1 MKKEWKNPELL
12 NCTLGATKETLCYCS
27 EGEVLAASQSE
38 TFGWGQ
44 GGRPNQ
50 PGGKPNQGGWPNGG
64 CGHPHKPGNPCP
76 STPKPN
82 PNPNPTQS

>member
-12 NCTLGATKETLCYCS
+12 NCTLGVTKETLCYCS

-38 TFGWGQ
+38 TFGWG
-44 GGRPNQ
+44 
-50 PGGKPNQGGWPNGG
+50 PGGKPTQGGCPNWG
-64 CGHPHKPGNPCP
+64 CGHPHRPGKPCP
-76 STPKPN
+76 STPT

>member
-38 TFGWGQ
+38 TFGWG
-44 GGRPNQ
+44 
-50 PGGKPNQGGWPNGG
+50 PGGKPNQGGCPNGG
-64 CGHPHKPGNPCP
+64 GHPHRPGNPCP

-82 PNPNPTQS
+82 PNPTQS

>member
-38 TFGWGQ
+38 TFGWG
-44 GGRPNQ
+44 
-50 PGGKPNQGGWPNGG
+50 PGGKPNQGGCPNGG
-64 CGHPHKPGNPCP
+64 WT
-76 STPKPN
+76 ST
-82 PNPNPTQS
+82 

>member
-38 TFGWGQ
+38 TFGWG
-44 GGRPNQ
+44 
-50 PGGKPNQGGWPNGG
+50 PGGKPNQRGKPNQGGKQNQGGCPNGG
-64 CGHPHKPGNPCP
+64 WT
-76 STPKPN
+76 ST
-82 PNPNPTQS
+82 